1 MAVVGQGFCGY
12 AKWPTQNERRLG
24 LARLGGGA
32 SRVPRST
39 WPADKR
45 VCAMDLDFC
54 DRTTRLPIDCGL
66 HPDRADEV
74 NTSDCPFSCTSI
86 SATLHGRGFEQM
98 NSQYEE
104 TQ

>member
-1 MAVVGQGFCGY
+1 CGY
-12 AKWPTQNERRLG
+12 AKWQTANERFPG
-24 LARLGGGA
+24 LACLGGGA

-39 WPADKR
+39 RPADKR

-74 NTSDCPFSCTSI
+74 NASDGSFNCRSRISTSR
-86 SATLHGRGFEQM
+86 HGRGFEQM
-98 NSQYEE
+98 SSQYEE